1 MEEMHGVYSLQA
13 LLTLPAVFAAG
24 QCMFLLGVHQH
35 QINAFLAPLKC
46 SFSATSRPCSS
57 PSAQEQVTAL

>member
-13 LLTLPAVFAAG
+13 LLTPPAVFAAG

-35 QINAFLAPLKC
+35 
-46 SFSATSRPCSS
+46 
-57 PSAQEQVTAL
+57 